1 MLFNL
6 DCPIVVEDG
15 YFAWES
21 NDDSP
26 TTLKNINIR
35 IQDGS
40 MVAIV
45 GPVGTGKSSLLSAFL
60 GEINKNSGRVNTT
73 VGET

>member
-1 MLFNL
+1 
-6 DCPIVVEDG
+6 VVEDG

-73 VGET
+73 VGDI